1 MFGTSDWFLESN
13 YQMFVGAWGKGIM
26 VRVEEEQIIHF
37 IESSDAESFDPMDG
51 KPMRKYMLL
60 NSERIA

>member
-1 MFGTSDWFLESN
+1 
-13 YQMFVGAWGKGIM
+13 MFVGAWGKGIM